1 MKVLICEDELI
12 IAEDLKET
20 CDAAGYT
27 VTGIAET
34 LAMAMA
40 ALAQDRPDVILL
52 DINLDGHF
60 EGLTIAQ
67 DLRKRFEIPF
77 LFITAYTDADT
88 ISRAIATQPLA
99 YLVKPVD
106 PVTLVAN
113 LKLAAFKLQ
122 PQVLPPKPA
131 LLQLGKDAESVAVD
145 QVHYVQAFANYMEM
159 VFADGKK
166 TIVRATMTQLEEA
179 MPDSFVRIHKSYLVQ
194 RKFLNGISAS
204 KVIVGAQVI
213 PVGRAYLKN
222 IGL

>member
-20 CDAAGYT
+20 CEEAGYA

-34 LAMAMA
+34 FEMAMA
-40 ALAQDRPDVILL
+40 AVEQDRPDVILL
-52 DINLDGHF
+52 DINLNGHF

-67 DLRKRFEIPF
+67 DLRVRFQIPF
-77 LFITAYTDADT
+77 LFITAYTDAET

-113 LKLAAFKLQ
+113 LKLAAYKLQ
-122 PQVLPPKPA
+122 SPRPA
-131 LLQLGKDAESVAVD
+131 ASPVLLQIGKDAESIAVD
-145 QVHYVQAFANYMEM
+145 QVHYVQAFSNYMEM

-166 TIVRATMTQLEEA
+166 SVVRATMTQLEEA
-179 MPDSFVRIHKSYLVQ
+179 MPEFFVRIHKSYLVQ